1 LEGTP
6 RAFQADLTANFGR
19 RERRGTFF
27 MTMTSGNKETRPT
40 LRGSLEKQLDLVV
53 SRAGFQKGKR
63 KAFLM
68 VSTGPA
74 AGTVFPVAH
83 PSLLIGRSP
92 AADVRIDEQAVSNE
106 HARLEQTDAGFTL
119 LDLGSTNGTYINGQ
133 RLADAA
139 LLAGGDSVRMGSTTF
154 TFVTRESGLPK
165 GTVRL
170 HNPELA
176 PEVRVAR
183 APESVAMASPPSSSR
198 LTGSLSLTDA
208 VRTVRT
214 YWVYAR
220 RYGALIA
227 TGAAFGLTLS
237 LIQLWIH
244 PPPGSAWFEMS
255 LASSE
260 PATASSGEGE
270 GPALFAG
277 AESTF
282 RSLPLIKKTLAEL
295 GVKSPSDALASD
307 IQAELSFEP
316 VSYNS
321 KVYRGTYQDSSAA
334 LAVRF
339 LDQHVRGYV
348 DSELDK
354 LLKVLKTDAEFDR
367 EQEQHAFERVAGVRN
382 DLVAFSDEHPEAV
395 PKDAKLPELGR
406 VHLAPGASAER
417 VQQAIVSTRRAL
429 HTAYAHIQ
437 SRKAQPYLEKVA
449 KAENDIAVAHARGLL
464 EQHPEIKGLRSLQ
477 ATMRA
482 KANALL
488 ALEPS
493 PGEQEQDPQI
503 LSLKEDLADLEG
515 RLSQLPASAQP
526 SANGQLE
533 ETAQVELSTSRRALQ
548 AAPEQAS
555 AQSLSQLKIQ
565 YGELSRDYERAK
577 TEHEALMKKRET
589 TDRQLERQ
597 RTSAEARYDII
608 TPPTAASASLFS
620 AFVKRGGMG
629 VMVGFSLALLAAAYL
644 EVRRI
649 LIIRGHI

>member
-1 LEGTP
+1 
-6 RAFQADLTANFGR
+6 
-19 RERRGTFF
+19 

-40 LRGSLEKQLDLVV
+40 LRASLEKQLDLVV
-53 SRAGFQKGKR
+53 AQAGFQKGKR

-83 PSLLIGRSP
+83 PSLLIGRSL

-119 LDLGSTNGTYINGQ
+119 LDLGSTNGTYVNGQ

-183 APESVAMASPPSSSR
+183 APESVAMASPPSSQ
-198 LTGSLSLTDA
+198 LTGSLSLTDV

-227 TGAAFGLTLS
+227 TGAAFGLALS

-260 PATASSGEGE
+260 RGTGSSGEGE

-282 RSLPLIKKTLAEL
+282 RSLPLIKKTLADL

-339 LDQHVRGYV
+339 LNQHVRGYV

-367 EQEQHAFERVAGVRN
+367 EQEQHAFERVAEVRN
-382 DLVAFSDEHPEAV
+382 ELVAFSDEHPEAV

-417 VQQAIVSTRRAL
+417 VQQAIISTRRAL
-429 HTAYAHIQ
+429 HTAYSHIQ
-437 SRKAQPYLEKVA
+437 SKKAQPYLEKVA

-464 EQHPEIKGLRSLQ
+464 DQHPEIKGLRNLQ

-493 PGEQEQDPQI
+493 PVEQEQDPQI
-503 LSLKEDLADLEG
+503 LSLKGDLADLEG
-515 RLSQLPASAQP
+515 RLSQLPASVQP
-526 SANGQLE
+526 GADGQPGESAEL
-533 ETAQVELSTSRRALQ
+533 ELSTSRRALQ
-548 AAPEQAS
+548 AAPENAS

-565 YGELSRDYERAK
+565 YGELSREYERAK

-608 TPPTAASASLFS
+608 TPPTAAKASLVS
-620 AFVKRGGMG
+620 ALVKRGGMG
-629 VMVGFSLALLAAAYL
+629 LMVGFSLALLAAAYL

-649 LIIRGHI
+649 LIMRGHI